1 MKAIFSGVAT
11 LALMLVTIGTN
22 AQKVKTVSGN
32 DEILKNETSVNI
44 EFVYDGMSVG
54 KYDTEKEYI
63 TEKTKEYNSKEAGK
77 GDNWAQSWQNSKTN
91 RYEPKFIQLFTE
103 HSKMTI
109 DKNAKYTI
117 IFKTRSIEPGY
128 NIGISRKNAQID
140 AEIWIVETA
149 NKSNKLA
156 VMTID
161 NVPGGTA
168 FGYDFDTGQ
177 RISEGYANAGKKL
190 AKSIK

>member
-1 MKAIFSGVAT
+1 MKTIFTGIIT
-11 LALMLVTIGTN
+11 LASMLLAVSAD
-22 AQKVKTVSGN
+22 AQKIKTTSG
-32 DEILKNETSVNI
+32 DADILKNESSVNV

-54 KYDTEKEYI
+54 KYSTEKEYI
-63 TEKTKEYNSKEAGK
+63 SEKTAEYNGKEAGK
-77 GDNWAQSWQNSKTN
+77 GDNWAQSWQNSKAN
-91 RYEPKFIQLFTE
+91 RYEPKFTELFTQT
-103 HSKMTI
+103 SKMSI

-128 NIGISRKNAQID
+128 NVGIARKNAQID

-156 VMTID
+156 VITMD
-161 NVPGGTA
+161 NVPGGTP

-190 AKSIK
+190 AKYIK

>member
-1 MKAIFSGVAT
+1 MKTIFPGIVT
-11 LALMLVTIGTN
+11 LALLLVTTGSN

-32 DEILKNETSVNI
+32 DEILKNETSVNV

-63 TEKTKEYNSKEAGK
+63 SEKTKEYNSKEAGK

-128 NIGISRKNAQID
+128 NVGIARKNAQID

-156 VMTID
+156 VMTLD

-190 AKSIK
+190 AKSLK

>member
-11 LALMLVTIGTN
+11 LALVLVTIGTN

-32 DEILKNETSVNI
+32 DEILKNETSVNV
-44 EFVYDGMSVG
+44 EFVYEGMSVG

-63 TEKTKEYNSKEAGK
+63 TEKTKEYNGKEAGK
-77 GDNWAQSWQNSKTN
+77 GDAWAQSWQNSKAS

-190 AKSIK
+190 AKSLK